1 MIIYANGYY
10 PRGGLGQLNLEED
23 GKLYEYTTA
32 PVDTTISGVRSHL
45 VGCVNHIYENRWRV
59 ESLVLTKL
67 EEDTASGGSRH
78 VMLGSMQNLV
88 EVFGE
93 QAIRD
98 VRTQK
103 MPGLAL
109 YVSYWPAVT
118 FRLEGLGNLLPVGI
132 RQELGL
138 F

>member
-67 EEDTASGGSRH
+67 EEDTASIQVYEDTS
-78 VMLGSMQNLV
+78 
-88 EVFGE
+88 
-93 QAIRD
+93 
-98 VRTQK
+98 
-103 MPGLAL
+103 
-109 YVSYWPAVT
+109 
-118 FRLEGLGNLLPVGI
+118 
-132 RQELGL
+132 GL
-138 F
+138 FFFFLIFLRAMTKVLY